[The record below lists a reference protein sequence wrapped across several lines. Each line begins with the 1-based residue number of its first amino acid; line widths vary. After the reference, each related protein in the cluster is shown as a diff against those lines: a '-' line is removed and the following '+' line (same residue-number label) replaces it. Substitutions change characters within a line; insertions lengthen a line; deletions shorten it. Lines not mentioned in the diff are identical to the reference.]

1 MLISDMWILGPTA
14 NARTQRQQ
22 MGTWRTS
29 RAVRGDGR
37 AVVRRLM
44 VPANAAAMVSGDQV
58 VAKSTFW
65 KPVY

>member
-1 MLISDMWILGPTA
+1 
-14 NARTQRQQ
+14 
-22 MGTWRTS
+22 
-29 RAVRGDGR
+29 
-37 AVVRRLM
+37 VVRRLM

>member
-29 RAVRGDGR
+29 RAVQPESLKRTSAR
-37 AVVRRLM
+37 
-44 VPANAAAMVSGDQV
+44 
-58 VAKSTFW
+58 T
-65 KPVY
+65 

>member
-1 MLISDMWILGPTA
+1 
-14 NARTQRQQ
+14 
-22 MGTWRTS
+22 
-29 RAVRGDGR
+29 
-37 AVVRRLM
+37 M